1 MHYSGALFVRE
12 IPGVP
17 PLSVRD
23 AQFGPLPLLALTA
36 LALAGCGSPSGP
48 ETPPQQAAPSEP
60 THQVFGDYELHY
72 NAVRS
77 DLLRPEVAR
86 AYAIERSAN
95 RVLLNVSLLRKSAD
109 GRATPVDGKVSATA
123 HNLNGQVKG
132 LEMRRVTEG
141 ESVYFIGEVGI
152 TGNEILVFDIVAT
165 PADQPEPLTVQFKR
179 EFFTD

>member
-1 MHYSGALFVRE
+1 MRE

-17 PLSVRD
+17 PLSVSD

-48 ETPPQQAAPSEP
+48 ETPPQQAGPSEP

-95 RVLLNVSLLRKSAD
+95 RVLLNVSCSGSPRTGAPRPS
-109 GRATPVDGKVSATA
+109 TA
-123 HNLNGQVKG
+123 RDPPPHTTSTA
-132 LEMRRVTEG
+132 R
-141 ESVYFIGEVGI
+141 
-152 TGNEILVFDIVAT
+152 
-165 PADQPEPLTVQFKR
+165 
-179 EFFTD
+179 